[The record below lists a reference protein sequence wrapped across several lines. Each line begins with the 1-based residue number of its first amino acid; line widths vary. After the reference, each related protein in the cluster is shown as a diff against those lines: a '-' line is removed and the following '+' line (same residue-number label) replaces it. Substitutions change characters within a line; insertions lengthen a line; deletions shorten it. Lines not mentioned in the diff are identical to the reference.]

1 MAKLLRKGVPSLVA
15 LVTSAMVLFAF
26 IRIGFRNDV
35 HFPTKFGTLVY
46 GVLRWFTALYAAIT
60 LLRALKNLGSS
71 KDISAKVI
79 KSAVFLSFLW
89 LVQAVMFASGMNG
102 GFSFAFIFRA
112 METRRQLSLFII
124 NVVWSFVYSAVSR
137 RFYQS
142 EEE

>member
-1 MAKLLRKGVPSLVA
+1 MAKLLKKGVPSLVA
-15 LVTSAMVLFAF
+15 FVTSAMVLFAF
-26 IRIGFRNDV
+26 FRTGIRNNV
-35 HFPTKFGTLVY
+35 YFPTKFATLVY

-60 LLRALKNLGSS
+60 LLRALKNVGSG
-71 KDISAKVI
+71 KDISSKVI

-89 LVQAVMFASGMNG
+89 LVQAAMFMYGMYHI
-102 GFSFAFIFRA
+102 FSFSFIFKG

>member
-15 LVTSAMVLFAF
+15 FVTSAMVLFAF
-26 IRIGFRNDV
+26 FGTGFRNNV
-35 HFPTKFGTLVY
+35 YFPTKFATLVY

-89 LVQAVMFASGMNG
+89 LVQAVMFMSGMNG
-102 GFSFAFIFRA
+102 GFSFAFIFKG

-137 RFYQS
+137 RFYKS